1 MMHVEHSTPSG
12 GGRKGMP
19 RRRAGP
25 PAGRR
30 WYTGGMRR
38 MTVAVCLVPLVL
50 AGAAAAPLSPDSRE
64 RFAAGLAAHKAGD
77 WAAAAREFADP
88 SWAGTPIEDYALLF
102 QAESVLRQG
111 DVAAAR
117 ALAAQAADRAPESGL
132 TPSGLMRAAAVLSEA
147 GDPAGAVTVLL
158 RVLARLAD
166 APDAARARY
175 ALGEARL
182 AAGDQKEAAR
192 VFQAL
197 WLQAPAA
204 FGDAAEQQLKALADA
219 GVTPPPP
226 SAAERA
232 ARAERLL
239 SSGLI
244 ERARLE
250 SKALV
255 VEKPA
260 ADARERALRVLMN
273 ASRRLGRDDAAL
285 GAATDGLAGAV
296 PERRAGWLLDLGRLR
311 QRRDREAA
319 LTTLDRLVRE
329 HPRSND
335 AARALLLKAE
345 LLEAAARPA
354 EAEKTYVKLAADYPD
369 EDEAASALWRLGWLA
384 WFRGNH
390 VEVTA
395 RWSRL
400 QVSRGA
406 QSLREAA
413 TYWLGRAWERRGDR
427 EQAAR
432 QFVQLVKDSP
442 RTYYGLLAAKR
453 APGPAAGPGAAV
465 GGRGEPKASRADTT
479 VEPSG
484 SGKSG
489 GGAARFA
496 FPADPGEG
504 LQGDLRFER
513 ALALRDV
520 GLREFADEELD
531 ELTRRSVG
539 EPRRLYAL
547 SAAYVADERYHM
559 ALRILRRSF
568 QGAARSGAT
577 SPREFWEMFYPLG
590 WRDALTAAAGRA
602 SLDPFLVAAVVREES
617 SFYPQARSRVGARGL
632 MQLMPDTGRAVA
644 QARQIPFPDVEVL
657 DQPVTNLEL
666 GATFFGGLFRE
677 FSDARLA
684 AAAYNAG
691 PTRARE
697 WWANRKTEDLEVWVE
712 QIPFNETRAFVKRVM
727 LSWQEYQR
735 VYGET
740 PS

>member
-1 MMHVEHSTPSG
+1 
-12 GGRKGMP
+12 
-19 RRRAGP
+19 
-25 PAGRR
+25 
-30 WYTGGMRR
+30 
-38 MTVAVCLVPLVL
+38 MTVAACLVSLVL
-50 AGAAAAPLSPDSRE
+50 GGAAAPLSPDSRE

-88 SWAGTPIEDYALLF
+88 AWAGTPIEDYALLF

-111 DVAAAR
+111 DMVAAR
-117 ALAAQAADRAPESGL
+117 ALAARAADRTPESGL
-132 TPSGLMRAAAVLSEA
+132 TPSALMRAAAVLREA
-147 GDPAGAVTVLL
+147 GDPAGAVTVLQ
-158 RVLARLAD
+158 RVLVRLAD
-166 APDAARARY
+166 TPDAARARY

-204 FGDAAEQQLKALADA
+204 FGDAVERQLKALADA
-219 GVTPPPP
+219 GVTPPPA

-232 ARAERLL
+232 GRAERLL
-239 SSGLI
+239 TSGLI

-250 SKALV
+250 SEALV
-255 VEKPA
+255 AEKPE

-285 GAATDGLAGAV
+285 AAANDGLAAAV
-296 PERRAGWLLDLGRLR
+296 PERRAGWLLELGRLR
-311 QRRDREAA
+311 QRRDRDGA

-335 AARALLLKAE
+335 APDALLLKAE

-354 EAEKTYVKLAADYPD
+354 DAEKTYVKLAADYPD

-390 VEVTA
+390 VEATA

-400 QVSRGA
+400 QVARGGPA
-406 QSLREAA
+406 LREAA

-427 EQAAR
+427 DQAAR
-432 QFVQLVKDSP
+432 QFAQLVKDSP

-453 APGPAAGPGAAV
+453 APGAV
-465 GGRGEPKASRADTT
+465 
-479 VEPSG
+479 V
-484 SGKSG
+484 G
-489 GGAARFA
+489 GGAAPFA
-496 FPADPGEG
+496 FPVDPREG
-504 LQGDLRFER
+504 LQGDPRFGR
-513 ALALRDV
+513 AVALREV

-547 SAAYVADERYHM
+547 SAAYAADERYHM

-568 QGAARSGAT
+568 QGTARGGGT

-644 QARQIPFPDVEVL
+644 QARQIPFPDAEVL
-657 DQPVTNLEL
+657 DQPVTNLEIGTIFL
-666 GATFFGGLFRE
+666 GGLLRE
-677 FSDARLA
+677 FGDARLA

-697 WWANRKTEDLEVWVE
+697 WWANRKTDDLEVWVE

-735 VYGET
+735 VYGEKQ
-740 PS
+740 S